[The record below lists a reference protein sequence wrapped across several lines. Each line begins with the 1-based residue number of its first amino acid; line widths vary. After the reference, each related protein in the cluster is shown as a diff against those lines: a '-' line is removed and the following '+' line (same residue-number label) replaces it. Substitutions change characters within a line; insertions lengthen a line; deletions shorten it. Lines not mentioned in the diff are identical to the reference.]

1 MDIHDRAA
9 GIDISKRDAKACLRL
24 PSVRKGQFS
33 SMITTWASTAA
44 AILKLRSFLEQ
55 QHVTTVGH
63 GSGGRLLETV
73 LLRAGGHA
81 AGSAGQLQERP
92 HIPGRKTD
100 VFDAA
105 WLAQLAAHWLLR
117 TSFVPPPPIRELRD
131 LTQTRARLC
140 VTARGRFSG

>member
-73 LLRAGGHA
+73 LLRAGGHP
-81 AGSAGQLQERP
+81 AGSGGQRQERP
-92 HIPGRKTD
+92 QHPWTKDGC
-100 VFDAA
+100 
-105 WLAQLAAHWLLR
+105 L
-117 TSFVPPPPIRELRD
+117 
-131 LTQTRARLC
+131 
-140 VTARGRFSG
+140 